1 MQRSCQRGS
10 SAGASGSDTSGVTT
24 RHCGVSSAPA
34 AAAAARRRGRSGGGG
49 GGAGL
54 GLLLHARGR
63 RVFRGV
69 GCSSSA
75 AGAARFAAF
84 PGASSSRFS
93 GEAGEAAPLPPSASG
108 MGRSVRRSASGL
120 GLGFGWDGEAG
131 GCGEAEVEAMGGR
144 EGAEEVRRVKMGF
157 RVVEVRGEGQDGKAD
172 PGPGGVVASS
182 RQREAL
188 ESGWEAG
195 VVGYLRFTSVFLIDR
210 WMN

>member
-1 MQRSCQRGS
+1 
-10 SAGASGSDTSGVTT
+10 
-24 RHCGVSSAPA
+24 
-34 AAAAARRRGRSGGGG
+34 
-49 GGAGL
+49 
-54 GLLLHARGR
+54 
-63 RVFRGV
+63 
-69 GCSSSA
+69 
-75 AGAARFAAF
+75 
-84 PGASSSRFS
+84 
-93 GEAGEAAPLPPSASG
+93 
-108 MGRSVRRSASGL
+108 
-120 GLGFGWDGEAG
+120 
-131 GCGEAEVEAMGGR
+131 MGGT